1 MRLKED
7 IKPVTYMKTRPAELL
22 RKVSKSRH
30 PTIITQNGE
39 AKAVLLDVESYE
51 GLRDAAMLLQLA
63 AQGEK
68 DVEEGRVLPQEQAL
82 ERMPAT
88 VTGSCR
94 RGS

>member
-22 RKVSKSRH
+22 KKVSESRR

-39 AKAVLLDVESYE
+39 AMAVVLDIESYE

-68 DVEEGRVLPQEQAL
+68 DLEEGRVLPQEQAL
-82 ERMPAT
+82 ERVRSRIKAK
-88 VTGSCR
+88 
-94 RGS
+94 

>member
-22 RKVSKSRH
+22 KKVSESRR

-39 AKAVLLDVESYE
+39 AKAVILDVESYE
-51 GLRDAAMLLQLA
+51 SLRDAAALLQIA

-82 ERMPAT
+82 ERIRSRIQA
-88 VTGSCR
+88 R
-94 RGS
+94 

>member
-22 RKVSKSRH
+22 KKVSESKR

-39 AKAVLLDVESYE
+39 AMAVVLDVESYE

-68 DVEEGRVLPQEQAL
+68 DLEEGRVLPQEQAL
-82 ERMPAT
+82 ERVRSRIKT
-88 VTGSCR
+88 K
-94 RGS
+94 

>member
-22 RKVSKSRH
+22 KKVSESRR

-39 AKAVLLDVESYE
+39 AKAVVLDVESYE
-51 GLRDAAMLLQLA
+51 DLRNAAVLLQLA

-68 DVEEGRVLPQEQAL
+68 DLEEGRVVPQEQAL
-82 ERMPAT
+82 ERVRARIKT
-88 VTGSCR
+88 K
-94 RGS
+94 

>member
-22 RKVSKSRH
+22 RKVSESRR

-68 DVEEGRVLPQEQAL
+68 DLEEGRVLPQEQAL
-82 ERMPAT
+82 ERVRSRIKAE
-88 VTGSCR
+88 
-94 RGS
+94 

>member
-22 RKVSKSRH
+22 KQVSQSRR

-39 AKAVLLDVESYE
+39 ARVVVLDVEGYE
-51 GLRDAAMLLQLA
+51 GLRDAAMLLRLA

-68 DVEEGRVLPQEQAL
+68 DLEEGRVLPQEQAL
-82 ERMPAT
+82 ERVRSRIMKN
-88 VTGSCR
+88 
-94 RGS
+94 

>member
-22 RKVSKSRH
+22 KKVSESGR

-39 AKAVLLDVESYE
+39 AKAVVLDIASYE

-68 DVEEGRVLPQEQAL
+68 DLEEGRVLPQKEAL
-82 ERMPAT
+82 ERVRPRIRAQ
-88 VTGSCR
+88 
-94 RGS
+94 

>member
-22 RKVSKSRH
+22 KKVSESRR

-39 AKAVLLDVESYE
+39 AKAVVLDVESYE
-51 GLRDAAMLLQLA
+51 ALRDAATLLQLA

-68 DVEEGRVLPQEQAL
+68 DLAEGRVLPQEQAL
-82 ERMPAT
+82 ERVRSRIQA
-88 VTGSCR
+88 R
-94 RGS
+94 

>member
-22 RKVSKSRH
+22 KKVSESRR

-39 AKAVLLDVESYE
+39 AKAVVLDVESYE
-51 GLRDAAMLLQLA
+51 SLRNAAMLLQLA

-68 DVEEGRVLPQEQAL
+68 DLEEGRVLPQAQAL
-82 ERMPAT
+82 ERVRSRIQAK
-88 VTGSCR
+88 
-94 RGS
+94 

>member
-22 RKVSKSRH
+22 KKVSESRR

-39 AKAVLLDVESYE
+39 AKAVLMDVESYE
-51 GLRDAAMLLQLA
+51 ALRDAATLLQLA

-68 DVEEGRVLPQEQAL
+68 DIQEGRYLPQEEAFARVRARIQKK
-82 ERMPAT
+82 
-88 VTGSCR
+88 
-94 RGS
+94 

>member
-22 RKVSKSRH
+22 KKVSESRR

-39 AKAVLLDVESYE
+39 AMAVVLDIESYE

-68 DVEEGRVLPQEQAL
+68 DLEAGRVLPQEQAL
-82 ERMPAT
+82 ER
-88 VTGSCR
+88 VRSR
-94 RGS
+94 IKVK

>member
-22 RKVSKSRH
+22 KKVSESGR

-39 AKAVLLDVESYE
+39 AKAVLMDVESYE
-51 GLRDAAMLLQLA
+51 ALRDAATLLQLA

-68 DVEEGRVLPQEQAL
+68 DIQEGRYLPQEEAFARVRARIQKK
-82 ERMPAT
+82 
-88 VTGSCR
+88 
-94 RGS
+94 

>member
-22 RKVSKSRH
+22 KKVSESRR

-39 AKAVLLDVESYE
+39 AKAVVLDVESYE
-51 GLRDAAMLLQLA
+51 ALRDATMLLQLA

-68 DVEEGRVLPQEQAL
+68 DLEEGRILPQEQAL
-82 ERMPAT
+82 ARVRSRIQAK
-88 VTGSCR
+88 
-94 RGS
+94 

>member
-7 IKPVTYMKTRPAELL
+7 IKPITYMKTRPAELL
-22 RKVSKSRH
+22 KKVSESRR

-39 AKAVLLDVESYE
+39 AMAVVLDIESYE

-68 DVEEGRVLPQEQAL
+68 DLEEGRVLPQEQAL
-82 ERMPAT
+82 ERVRSRIKAK
-88 VTGSCR
+88 
-94 RGS
+94 